1 VIPCANPHAQYA
13 AYRTEIDL
21 AIRNAVESGR
31 YILGPQV
38 EAFESEFAGYVGVKE
53 AVGVSSGTDALHLA
67 LAACHVGQGD
77 EVITV
82 AHTAVATVAAI
93 EMAGAVPV
101 FVDIDPLYFTIDP
114 LLIEPAITP
123 RTRAIVAVHLYGQP
137 ADMQSVLDIARRH
150 RLRVIEDCAQAHGAE
165 WHGRRV
171 GSWGDIGCFS
181 FYPTKNL
188 GALGDGGIV
197 VTGDA
202 ELAARVRLL
211 REYGWSSSRYVSEIS
226 GRNSRLDEIQ
236 AALLRVKLA
245 YLDAD
250 NERRRRIA
258 EYYNAR
264 LGEAAGL
271 KPPVE
276 RPESRHAWH
285 LYVARATHRDALRDE
300 LAANGV
306 GTLVHYPVPIHLQ
319 PAYAR
324 RSAGVTLPVT
334 EQAAREVLSLPM
346 YPQLLRDEIELVA
359 NAAIRALAGRE
370 R

>member
-21 AIRNAVESGR
+21 AIKNAVESGR

-38 EAFESEFAGYVGVKE
+38 EAFESEFARYIGVKD

-82 AHTAVATVAAI
+82 AHTAVATVSAI

-101 FVDIDPLYFTIDP
+101 FVDIDPTYFTIDP
-114 LLIEPAITP
+114 ALIEPAITS

-137 ADMQSVLDIARRH
+137 ADMHSVLEIARRH

-211 REYGWSSSRYVSEIS
+211 REYGWSSRYVSEIP
-226 GRNSRLDEIQ
+226 GWNSRLDEIQ
-236 AALLRVKLA
+236 AALLRVKLTH
-245 YLDAD
+245 LDAD
-250 NERRRRIA
+250 NERRRLIA
-258 EYYNAR
+258 EYYTAR
-264 LGEAAGL
+264 LGGAGVTL
-271 KPPVE
+271 PMG

-285 LYVARATHRDALRDE
+285 LYVVRAARRDALRDE

-319 PAYAR
+319 PAYSK
-324 RSAGVTLPVT
+324 RSVRGPALPAT

-346 YPQLLRDEIELVA
+346 YPQLLPGEIEFVA
-359 NAAIRALAGRE
+359 NAAISALAVRE